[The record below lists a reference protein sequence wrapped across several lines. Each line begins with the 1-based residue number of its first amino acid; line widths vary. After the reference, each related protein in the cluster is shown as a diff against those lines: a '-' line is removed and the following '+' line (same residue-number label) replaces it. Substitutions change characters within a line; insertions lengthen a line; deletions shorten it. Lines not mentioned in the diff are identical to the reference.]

1 MPNQRLRL
9 ASFLLVSG
17 AAHALGLSIWGQE
30 QMALS
35 ERSLGEPVVTVTL
48 AKGAQ
53 AAEIKSENRATSRKR
68 PHARQAP
75 ATTRSPP
82 EAKRD
87 VLGSETIDEE
97 RRHRTDDHNAL
108 LGEIRTRLSQH
119 LSYPPLARHRGWQG
133 EVLLGFAIEL
143 DGRLSHIRVARSSGY
158 DILDKSALDSLS
170 RIGYL
175 TTEELSMTGPI
186 ADLRLPVIYRLTEN

>member
-9 ASFLLVSG
+9 ASFLLVSC

-53 AAEIKSENRATSRKR
+53 AAEIKSENRATSRKK
-68 PHARQAP
+68 PYARQAP
-75 ATTRSPP
+75 ATTRSP
-82 EAKRD
+82 KRD
-87 VLGSETIDEE
+87 VSGSEAIDEE

-119 LSYPPLARHRGWQG
+119 LSYPPLARDRGWQG
-133 EVLLGFAIEL
+133 EVLLDFAIEL

-175 TTEELSMTGPI
+175 TTEDLSMTGPI